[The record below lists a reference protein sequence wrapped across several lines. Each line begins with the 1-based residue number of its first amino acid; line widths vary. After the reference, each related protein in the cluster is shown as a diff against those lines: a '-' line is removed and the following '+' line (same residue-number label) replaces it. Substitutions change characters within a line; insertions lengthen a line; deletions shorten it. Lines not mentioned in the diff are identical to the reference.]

1 MYKPPITIAITLLTL
16 LLLLL
21 LVISSFIDIKEKRIP
36 NWTVVLI
43 LMIGFYFS
51 FLSNNEF
58 WLRNSIDGIIIGM
71 LFTLPIY
78 ALNGLGA
85 GDVKLISA
93 IGSFTGVDDVLLI
106 IQITYAMNFSI
117 ALSLIMY
124 SGDFRR
130 MLSRFYKFY
139 SGLSKGKLCYTK
151 PESDDSANFELP
163 LAPIISLSTLFTLYI
178 RFFDELNL
186 IEYLKFYK

>member
-16 LLLLL
+16 LLLL
-21 LVISSFIDIKEKRIP
+21 VISSFIDVKEKRIP

-58 WLRNSIDGIIIGM
+58 WVRNSIDGIIIGM

-93 IGSFTGVDDVLLI
+93 IGSLTGVDDVLLI
-106 IQITYAMNFSI
+106 IQITYAINFCI
-117 ALSLIMY
+117 ALILIIY
-124 SGDFRR
+124 LGDFRK
-130 MLSRFYKFY
+130 MLNRCYKFY
-139 SGLSKGKLCYTK
+139 SGLSKGKFCYTK
-151 PESDDSANFELP
+151 PESNDSANFELP
-163 LAPIISLSTLFTLYI
+163 LAPIISLSTLLTLYI
-178 RFFDELNL
+178 RFSD
-186 IEYLKFYK
+186 